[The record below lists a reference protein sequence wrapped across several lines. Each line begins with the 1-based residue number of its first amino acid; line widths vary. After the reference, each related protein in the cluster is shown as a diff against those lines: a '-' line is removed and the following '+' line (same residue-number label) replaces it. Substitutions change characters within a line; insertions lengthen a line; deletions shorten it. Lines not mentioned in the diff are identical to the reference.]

1 MLCSVFWEHIF
12 RYIRES
18 VIWELELKHIQLLWK
33 IYLYISGELY
43 KIEMKMRKFS
53 LLSKGIFN
61 MQENRKRIIWTLLLA
76 TFVFHSILEDVI
88 YPLQYFDEVI
98 ALLCFPLAGYHYF
111 VKKEQSE

>member
-1 MLCSVFWEHIF
+1 
-12 RYIRES
+12 
-18 VIWELELKHIQLLWK
+18 
-33 IYLYISGELY
+33 
-43 KIEMKMRKFS
+43 MRKFS

-111 VKKEQSE
+111 VKKRAIGMKVDQRPRRQSLVFW